1 MKTDRKNYF
10 DTAYN
15 AMDTEFDLLLDEC
28 PETDILPTCAGAV
41 SQVVTRVIEEA
52 PSEMEGFALIN
63 HILNEVLQGFIKG
76 DKSEYH

>member
-15 AMDTEFDLLLDEC
+15 AIDTEFDLLLDEC

-41 SQVVTRVIEEA
+41 SQVVNRVIEEA
-52 PSEMEGFALIN
+52 PSEMEGFALVN
-63 HILNEVLQGFIKG
+63 HILNEILQGFIRG
-76 DKSEYH
+76 DKSEHH